1 MTRRIL
7 TSLKGVTVDD
17 VTSRDR
23 LRQIRDGVDSVN
35 NKIVTLMKI
44 VSTCRL
50 EFLCTK
56 FLASLNDLKIRT
68 IVMKVTCAYIIDI
81 TLPILSFEQWSIFII
96 SHQHLVFVFKRGF
109 KY

>member
-50 EFLCTK
+50 EFLRTK
-56 FLASLNDLKIRT
+56 FLARLNDLKIWT
-68 IVMKVTCAYIIDI
+68 ILMKVTSAYILDI
-81 TLPILSFEQWSIFII
+81 TRPILSFE
-96 SHQHLVFVFKRGF
+96 L
-109 KY
+109 

>member
-35 NKIVTLMKI
+35 NKIVTLINKCFNSPPGIFKDKI
-44 VSTCRL
+44 FSQL
-50 EFLCTK
+50 E
-56 FLASLNDLKIRT
+56 
-68 IVMKVTCAYIIDI
+68 
-81 TLPILSFEQWSIFII
+81 
-96 SHQHLVFVFKRGF
+96 
-109 KY
+109 